1 MNAKEQNIDVTV
13 VCELKL
19 KNWAPIIRQ
28 KNKGLFPNS
37 RKLKADSNPTAV
49 FLQSCQCPSTSI
61 TKKKTKTKQKGKKNN
76 SFLH

>member
-19 KNWAPIIRQ
+19 KTEPQLSDKKIKAYFLTAGTDGCQQSYSCFLTKLPASIYFYHKE
-28 KNKGLFPNS
+28 KNK
-37 RKLKADSNPTAV
+37 D
-49 FLQSCQCPSTSI
+49 
-61 TKKKTKTKQKGKKNN
+61 KTKGKKNN